1 MQAHERHLTKR
12 DREILDFVNRYRIG
26 TEELIA
32 EQLFG
37 ETDRLKNVG
46 RVLRRLEQRRLLAK
60 ESWDKGLSYFTLTP
74 RGCRVLGLPPRTPR
88 SQSEQTLPVALAEA
102 SYCVRAGE
110 ERLTAKEFTETY
122 PELSQPGMRSSSY
135 VLVDTPDDM
144 KLEMLLVDRGGA
156 ARRIRSRVRRV
167 IKQRSVLPH
176 FVSLME
182 VGRFRVNVLTGTEEQ
197 RAKVLWQVDKDP
209 FELVEVVVT
218 VVPELADILLL
229 RK

>member
-32 EQLFG
+32 ERVFAQ
-37 ETDRLKNVG
+37 TDSLKNVG
-46 RVLRRLEQRRLLAK
+46 RVLRRLEQRKLLAK
-60 ESWDKGLSYFTLTP
+60 ESWDKGFSYFTLTP
-74 RGCRVLGLPPRTPR
+74 RGCRSLGLPPRTPR
-88 SQSEQTLPVALAEA
+88 PQSEQSLPVVLAEA
-102 SYCVRAGE
+102 YYCVRHRE
-110 ERLTAKEFTETY
+110 ERLTSKEFAEVY
-122 PELSQPGMRSSSY
+122 PELWKPGMRSSSY
-135 VLVDTPDDM
+135 VLVDTPDDL

-167 IKQRSVLPH
+167 IAQRSVLPD

-182 VGRFRVNVLTGTEEQ
+182 VGRFRLNVLTGTEEQ
-197 RAKVLWQVDKDP
+197 RDKILWQVAKQS
-209 FELVEVVVT
+209 FELVEVVAT
-218 VVPELADILLL
+218 VVPELAHILLL